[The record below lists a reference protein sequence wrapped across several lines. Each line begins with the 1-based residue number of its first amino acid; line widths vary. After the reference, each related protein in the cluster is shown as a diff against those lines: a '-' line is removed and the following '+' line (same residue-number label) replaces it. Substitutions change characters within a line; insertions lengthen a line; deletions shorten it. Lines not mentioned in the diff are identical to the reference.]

1 MEADTV
7 LNQIKFFILSLLLLY
22 NDSKR
27 SSRSDDG
34 DNIDN
39 SDTNDNYNNNCIL
52 KLHRV
57 IVDFGKVIS
66 MWVWRILLGLSGDY
80 MIP

>member
-27 SSRSDDG
+27 SSRIDDG

-39 SDTNDNYNNNCIL
+39 SDTNDNYNNNYS
-52 KLHRV
+52 V
-57 IVDFGKVIS
+57 YS
-66 MWVWRILLGLSGDY
+66 
-80 MIP
+80 

>member
-7 LNQIKFFILSLLLLY
+7 LNHIKFFILSLLLLY
-22 NDSKR
+22 NDSKS
-27 SSRSDDG
+27 SSRIDDG

-39 SDTNDNYNNNCIL
+39 ADTNDNHNNNYTH

-57 IVDFGKVIS
+57 IVDFGKVMS
-66 MWVWRILLGLSGDY
+66 RWVWRI
-80 MIP
+80 

>member
-7 LNQIKFFILSLLLLY
+7 LNHIKFFILSLLLLY

-27 SSRSDDG
+27 SSRIDGG

-39 SDTNDNYNNNCIL
+39 SDTNDNYNNCIL
-52 KLHRV
+52 INSRV
-57 IVDFGKVIS
+57 IVDFGKVMS
-66 MWVWRILLGLSGDY
+66 MWVWRILLGLSDD
-80 MIP
+80 

>member
-22 NDSKR
+22 NDSKS
-27 SSRSDDG
+27 SSRIDDG

-39 SDTNDNYNNNCIL
+39 SDTNDNHNNNCIL
-52 KLHRV
+52 INSIEL
-57 IVDFGKVIS
+57 
-66 MWVWRILLGLSGDY
+66 
-80 MIP
+80 